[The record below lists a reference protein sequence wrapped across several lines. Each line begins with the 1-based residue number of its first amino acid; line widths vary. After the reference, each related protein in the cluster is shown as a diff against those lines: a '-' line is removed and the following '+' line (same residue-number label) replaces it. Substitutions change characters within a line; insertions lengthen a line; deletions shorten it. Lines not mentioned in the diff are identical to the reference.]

1 MQTIRNIIFTDFD
14 GTFSEKDIGHK
25 LYTHFSNGANLPFV
39 EKWTNGIISTR
50 DCMLG
55 EASLLKITKEELYR
69 FLDQF
74 KLRAGAAELYRYAK
88 LSGIPFYIVS
98 DGSDIY
104 IEYILKKYN
113 LEEIRYFA
121 NRAKIADNRY
131 ILDFPYDNGDCTRCG
146 CCKGVR
152 IREIVGDKKNIW
164 RIIFIGDGLSDICA
178 LPHADIIF
186 ARGDL
191 LKYCLSNNIKACE
204 YGDFFDILNWL
215 KNHEKSSGKHPG

>member
-1 MQTIRNIIFTDFD
+1 MQTAQTIIFIDFD

-25 LYTHFSNGANLPFV
+25 LFTHFSNGVNLQFV
-39 EKWTNGIISTR
+39 EKWKNGTLSTR
-50 DCMLG
+50 DCMLE
-55 EASLLKITKEELYR
+55 EASLLEIDEPELYR

-74 KLRAGAAELYRYAK
+74 KLRAGANELYHYAK

-104 IEYILKKYN
+104 IKYILKKYN

-121 NRAKIADNRY
+121 NRAEIINSRY
-131 ILDFPYDNGDCTRCG
+131 ILDFPYDNGGCIRCG

-152 IREIVGDKKNIW
+152 IKEITGDKRNAR

-191 LKYCLSNNIKACE
+191 LKYCRLENIKACE
-204 YGDFFDILNWL
+204 YGDFFDILDWL